1 MSALLLDASATRTVL
16 DDAAVPALM
25 SALRTALISVADGT
39 ASAPSR
45 TAAFSPHGLLGA
57 MPGYVPGLG
66 IGGKL
71 TTVFPL
77 PGGGSAHRGIVL
89 LADPETGRP
98 VALMD
103 AEAVTAVRT
112 AASATLSM
120 LTLARPDPALIAVI
134 GAGAQARAQL
144 GMLAAIG
151 CTAQVHVAS
160 RSPERAAEAARLLPG
175 ALACSSIQEAV
186 AGADVVFCC
195 TNATEPVIEIN
206 WLPPGAH
213 VSSVGG
219 SHGHEVDSSIIRAGH
234 LFAEWHGAAAAA
246 PPAGAYELQGVDSG
260 NLTLLGAVLGGSVPG
275 RRSEDKLTV
284 FKSTGHAALD
294 IAAAAVALE
303 RARARGLGVE
313 IDI

>member
-1 MSALLLDASATRTVL
+1 MSALLLDASATRAAL
-16 DDAAVPALM
+16 DDAAVPALL
-25 SALRTALISVADGT
+25 SAMRTALISIADST

-45 TAAFSPHGLLGA
+45 TAAFSPHGLIGA
-57 MPGYVPGLG
+57 MPGYVPGFG

-77 PGGGSAHRGIVL
+77 AGGGSVHRGIVL
-89 LADPETGRP
+89 LADPETGQP
-98 VALMD
+98 LVLMD
-103 AEAVTAVRT
+103 VEAVTAVRT

-144 GMLAAIG
+144 SMLAAIG
-151 CTAQVHVAS
+151 CTARIRVAS
-160 RSPERAAEAARLLPG
+160 RSPERAVEAARLLPA
-175 ALACSSIQEAV
+175 ALACNSIQEAI
-186 AGADVVFCC
+186 ADADVVFCC
-195 TNATEPVIEIN
+195 TNATEPIFEIDA
-206 WLPPGAH
+206 LASGAH

-219 SHGHEVDSSIIRAGH
+219 SHGHEIDSPIIRAGR
-234 LFAEWHGAAAAA
+234 LFVEWQGAAAAA

-260 NLTLLGAVLGGSVPG
+260 DVALLGAVLNGSAPG
-275 RRSEDKLTV
+275 RRSGDELTV

-303 RARARGLGVE
+303 QARSRRLGIE